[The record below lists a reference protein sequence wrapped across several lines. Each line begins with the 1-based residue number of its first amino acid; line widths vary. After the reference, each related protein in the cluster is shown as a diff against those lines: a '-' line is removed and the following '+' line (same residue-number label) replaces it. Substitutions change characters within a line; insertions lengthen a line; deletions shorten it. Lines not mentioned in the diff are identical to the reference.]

1 MKQCF
6 EDLVAVS
13 PGRIMR
19 FIVHLEPTL
28 ADLSLNTLRSI
39 VGRFMERYNLVLRV
53 PNKLKFTDEQLQD
66 LLEDFEE
73 ELLDTMTKYTI
84 WPSEVWNMDQVGV

>member
-1 MKQCF
+1 
-6 EDLVAVS
+6 
-13 PGRIMR
+13 
-19 FIVHLEPTL
+19 
-28 ADLSLNTLRSI
+28 
-39 VGRFMERYNLVLRV
+39 MERYNLVLRV

-73 ELLDTMTKYTI
+73 ELLDTMTKFTI